1 MAITVNTDARFGL
14 RARLKALETCRQR
27 RLLALDGGGIRGIIS
42 IEVLAKIEAILRK
55 NSGNPDLVLADY
67 FDYIAGTST
76 GAVIGT
82 LVALGYPVDE
92 IRKIYFD
99 CGNMM
104 FDKGAILTRMKQLGV
119 PWQKHAETA
128 SGVLRATWSYVTNAA
143 SKAFAALAEDDAG
156 RKAIQN
162 ALSDAYAKYPD
173 KPLVAKLQELIGGD
187 EVTLGT
193 DKLRTL
199 LLLVLSN
206 ATTDSPWPVSNN
218 PEAKYNKP
226 YRDDGTP
233 RDDWN
238 LQIPL
243 WKLVR
248 ASTAAPT
255 YFPPEAV
262 RLGSKTMVFV
272 DGGVTSYNDPA
283 FQLFLQA
290 TLEPYNLRWKTGEK
304 EMLLVSIGTGL
315 NPNEMPGLTRADMQ
329 AVTSATSA
337 AGALFSAAMYQ
348 QDLSCRVFG
357 KCLEGSY
364 ELDREV
370 GRMEGMRGPISEKL
384 FTYVRYNAQITQPWM
399 GERLGLPN
407 IKPENVKMLDSVDY
421 MSDLQAIGTAI
432 GERFV
437 KPEHFADFPPELA
450 QPSGRKAA

>member
-1 MAITVNTDARFGL
+1 MAITANADPSGL
-14 RARLKALETCRQR
+14 RERLKALETRRQR

-42 IEVLAKIEAILRK
+42 IEVLAKIEDVLRK
-55 NSGNPDLVLADY
+55 NSGNPELVLADY

-82 LVALGYPVDE
+82 LVSLGYPVEE
-92 IRKIYFD
+92 IRKIYLD
-99 CGNMM
+99 CGRMM
-104 FDKGAILTRMKQLGV
+104 FDKGAILNRMKQLGV
-119 PWQKHAETA
+119 PWQKQAETA
-128 SGVLRATWSYVTNAA
+128 SGMLRATWSYVTNAA
-143 SKAFAALAEDDAG
+143 SKAVAALAEDDTG
-156 RKAIQN
+156 RKAIEN

-173 KPLVAKLQELIGGD
+173 KPLVDKLHQLIGAD
-187 EVTLGT
+187 DVTLGT

-218 PEAKYNKP
+218 PQAKYNKP
-226 YRDDGTP
+226 YRDNGTP
-233 RDDWN
+233 REDWN

-255 YFPPEAV
+255 YFPPESV
-262 RLGSKTMVFV
+262 PLGSKTMVFV
-272 DGGVTSYNDPA
+272 DGGVTSYNNPA

-290 TLEPYNLRWKTGEK
+290 TLEPYNLGWKTGEK
-304 EMLLVSIGTGL
+304 EMLLVSVGTGV
-315 NPNEMPGLTRADMQ
+315 NPHEMPGLTRADMQ
-329 AVTSATSA
+329 AITSATTA

-348 QDLSCRVFG
+348 QDLMCRAFG
-357 KCLEGSY
+357 RCLEGSY

-370 GRMEGMRGPISEKL
+370 GTMVDAGGPVADKL

-399 GERLGLPN
+399 ADHLGLPD

-421 MSDLQAIGTAI
+421 MTDLRAIGTAI
-432 GERFV
+432 GDRFV
-437 KPEHFADFPPELA
+437 KPEHFAAFPPELV
-450 QPSGRKAA
+450 QPSDQRAA